1 LGATLSISRAF
12 NVSTSETLSTIMP
25 ISARLTLDDRN
36 AGERSR
42 FSLRRT
48 PLEPQV
54 DYQNQLAA
62 RIRTKTWLIMNT
74 GSI

>member
-1 LGATLSISRAF
+1 
-12 NVSTSETLSTIMP
+12 MP